1 MTPGGYV
8 WWYLDGLSADGR
20 HGITIIAFIGS
31 VFSPYYFWA
40 GRRDPRDHCALNVA
54 LYSPGGRWCM
64 TERRRTSLDTGPR
77 HLTIGPSGLT
87 WDGDTLTVRI
97 DETGAPV
104 PLPLKGEVRLRP
116 DALTRETF
124 AIDGAGRH
132 RWSPLAPRARVEV
145 ALSDPSLSWS
155 GSGYFDTNIGDEPIA
170 DGFEYWTW
178 SRADAEDG
186 AAVLYDVIRK
196 DGSTMDLALRFD
208 GQGGV
213 EPFASPARAAL
224 PRTPIWRVPRETRGD
239 DPTRTTVRR
248 TLEDTPFYSRSMVE
262 TSILGRPLLAMHESL
277 CCERLDTHW
286 VRTLLPFRMPRAL
299 W

>member
-31 VFSPYYFWA
+31 VFSPYYVWA
-40 GRRDPRDHCALNVA
+40 GRQDPRDHCALNVA

-64 TERRRTSLDTGPR
+64 TERGRGALDNGADY
-77 HLTIGPSGLT
+77 LTIGPSDVT
-87 WDGDTLTVRI
+87 WDGQTLTVRI

-104 PLPLKGEVRLRP
+104 PLPIKGEVRLHP
-116 DALTRETF
+116 EVLARETF
-124 AIDGAGRH
+124 AIDGFGRH

-145 ALSDPSLSWS
+145 DLSAPALSWS

-170 DGFEYWTW
+170 DGFDYWTW
-178 SRADAEDG
+178 SRADVDG
-186 AAVLYDVIRK
+186 GATVLYDVTCK
-196 DGSTMDLALRFD
+196 DGTDRDLALRFD
-208 GQGGV
+208 RSGAV
-213 EPFASPARAAL
+213 EHFDPPTKASL
-224 PRTPIWRVPRETRGD
+224 PPTAIWRVPRGTRSEPGQ
-239 DPTRTTVRR
+239 RVAVRR
-248 TLEDTPFYSRSMVE
+248 TLEDTPFYSRSMIE
-262 TSILGRPLLAMHESL
+262 TKVLGETVLAMHESL
-277 CCERLDTHW
+277 CCDRLDTHW